1 MRYIKAYEVGD
12 KVWLKKGLEVN
23 EMYGGAYL
31 AHSMRG
37 IDVVTIKHIEFDGEV
52 PNYLVE
58 ELDGFWYTNEMLGNV
73 LSKEEIEAHYFKF
86 KVGDVVRI
94 TNTSDNQVSHLFNN
108 RGVVLATSMGGDNK
122 SILVDFGPCYDCFHT
137 GGSTSYGLKQRSAY
151 WVGVCDVEVV
161 NKQSLNECDL

>member
-1 MRYIKAYEVGD
+1 MRYIKTYEVRD
-12 KVWLKKGLEVN
+12 KVWVKKDLEVN
-23 EMYGGAYL
+23 EMYGVAYF

-37 IDVVTIKHIEFDGEV
+37 IDVITIKEVQFDSGF
-52 PNYLVE
+52 PNYRVE
-58 ELDGFWYTNEMLGNV
+58 EVGGVWYTNEMLGNV
-73 LSKEEIEAHYFKF
+73 LSNEEIEARNCKV
-86 KVGDVVRI
+86 KVGDVVRV

-151 WVGVCDVEVV
+151 WVGLRDVEVV